1 MRELAREVFLVF
13 RRGRGFP
20 LSLLLLAGAAALF
33 WIALQA
39 TGTFTVNGEPVD
51 LDESARVALAI
62 GLGVRAVSF
71 LILLFLLFHGA
82 GLVLGDAET
91 GRAAFSLSA
100 PISRARYLAGRS
112 AGVLLVVL
120 LFWAAALVLFEIL
133 LFSRTGSLRAEIAAG
148 AAVIVLAQA
157 LLLGVLV
164 LFEILLFSRTG
175 SLRAEIAAGAAVIVL
190 AQALLLGVLVLFR
203 LFLGGGWG
211 AMGALLVWI
220 ASAVLSLDLLE
231 SSLFAVDVPEN
242 VAPWWLPILQPFLG
256 GEPIG
261 WKADLVRAFVRLFP
275 PIGNATSVGIDLAL
289 GRPVFPSFDWWSLP
303 GAAVWGGLVWWGSIR
318 LFRRRDW

>member
-164 LFEILLFSRTG
+164 LF
-175 SLRAEIAAGAAVIVL
+175 
-190 AQALLLGVLVLFR
+190 R

>member
-157 LLLGVLV
+157 L
-164 LFEILLFSRTG
+164 F
-175 SLRAEIAAGAAVIVL
+175 
-190 AQALLLGVLVLFR
+190 LGVLVLFR

>member
-1 MRELAREVFLVF
+1 MRDLAREVFLAF

-20 LSLLLLAGAAALF
+20 LSVLLLAGAAALF

-51 LDESARVALAI
+51 LDENARVALAVNV
-62 GLGVRAVSF
+62 GVRAIAF
-71 LILLFLLFHGA
+71 LVFVFLLFHGA

-120 LFWAAALVLFEIL
+120 LFWAAALVLFEML
-133 LFSRTGSLRAEIAAG
+133 LLSRTGSLRAEIAAG
-148 AAVIVLAQA
+148 AAVIVLAQV
-157 LLLGVLV
+157 LFLGVLV
-164 LFEILLFSRTG
+164 LS
-175 SLRAEIAAGAAVIVL
+175 
-190 AQALLLGVLVLFR
+190 R

-220 ASAVLSLDLLE
+220 ASAVLSLDILE
-231 SSLFAVDVPEN
+231 TSLFAVSVPEN
-242 VAPWWLPILQPFLG
+242 VEPWWLPILQPFLG

-261 WKADLVRAFVRLFP
+261 WKADLARAFVRLFP

-289 GRPVFPSFDWWSLP
+289 RRPVFPSFDWWSLP
-303 GAAVWGGLVWWGSIR
+303 GAAVWGGIVGWASIR
-318 LFRRRDW
+318 LFRGRDW